1 MRGRRARAALPS
13 SAVRRAASA
22 PQALVGATE
31 GDALLLLA
39 DSYPWRLSPAP
50 PRALL
55 AQAAAKKLRLYAE
68 FLEDLPSFNRS
79 APSDGCLP
87 RSALHGSSAVA
98 NVSTHVRSLC
108 ACADSSAPASTV
120 RYTGRLCGDSSA
132 ELLWTSMDNLSP
144 CADLCTPSH
153 PCTCAW
159 NTTGQSDAWRKQYTG
174 SCGAAPTLVP
184 TLPTRVCGAGGA
196 PPAPPPPPP
205 SVVTKT
211 SWKLRAV
218 VATASAASAGLARH
232 SILLPQGSYTS
243 GWW

>member
-1 MRGRRARAALPS
+1 MVHSTPSARGQHACRSFTSISTRATP
-13 SAVRRAASA
+13 
-22 PQALVGATE
+22 
-31 GDALLLLA
+31 LLLLA

-132 ELLWTSMDNLSP
+132 ELLWTSQLVFEGVPQQHSKE
-144 CADLCTPSH
+144 LCSLINAAIRDDRPEL
-153 PCTCAW
+153 
-159 NTTGQSDAWRKQYTG
+159 
-174 SCGAAPTLVP
+174 AAPTARVVRSVNTLCIVRGQDAAALAALEFPPGGRTVRGSSFDDQRDQRFLV
-184 TLPTRVCGAGGA
+184 TRCGCQ
-196 PPAPPPPPP
+196 
-205 SVVTKT
+205 
-211 SWKLRAV
+211 RR
-218 VATASAASAGLARH
+218 RH
-232 SILLPQGSYTS
+232 MNGHMRSDDEIEPI
-243 GWW
+243 